1 MSCLIA
7 GWEAVASSKQ
17 MCYSKNHSYSP
28 HKQIFF
34 LNPPPLYFSTSL
46 HFWKFQFSFILF
58 FRRFGLLDPL
68 ANLHCPLWAG
78 YPWIISGNI
87 QSF

>member
-34 LNPPPLYFSTSL
+34 LKPPPPPLPLHLSSL
-46 HFWKFQFSFILF
+46 LEI
-58 FRRFGLLDPL
+58 PV
-68 ANLHCPLWAG
+68 
-78 YPWIISGNI
+78 
-87 QSF
+87 